1 MSSLS
6 RDFGTRI
13 LICDVI
19 ITWVSGAN
27 NTIHMQI
34 YTDYSRLF
42 APKHTFPAMILD
54 FKKVRFGQPDCQI
67 RIQVDCRTHGCSH
80 NDIHW
85 LSTNFLNHIIVSEFI
100 QKCFK
105 RHQQHRHYRW
115 IRLMAANMF
124 FTFLKLFFNL
134 GINLLLDRNSRCLQ
148 FLVLPA
154 VRCLL

>member
-1 MSSLS
+1 MWLLNPYFNVWCHYNPDVRSQQYYSYADIYRLQQ
-6 RDFGTRI
+6 T
-13 LICDVI
+13 ICTKTHISCHVF
-19 ITWVSGAN
+19 
-27 NTIHMQI
+27 
-34 YTDYSRLF
+34 RL
-42 APKHTFPAMILD
+42 
-54 FKKVRFGQPDCQI
+54 KKVRFGQPDCQI
-67 RIQVDCRTHGCSH
+67 RIQKVGSRTHGSSH

-85 LSTNFLNHIIVSEFI
+85 LSTNFLNHIIVREFI

-134 GINLLLDRNSRCLQ
+134 GINLLLDWNSRCLQ

>member
-1 MSSLS
+1 MWLLNP
-6 RDFGTRI
+6 DFNVWCHYNPGVRRQQYYSYADIYRLQQT
-13 LICDVI
+13 ICTKTHISCHDF
-19 ITWVSGAN
+19 
-27 NTIHMQI
+27 
-34 YTDYSRLF
+34 RL
-42 APKHTFPAMILD
+42 
-54 FKKVRFGQPDCQI
+54 KKVRFGQPDCQI
-67 RIQVDCRTHGCSH
+67 RIQKVDCRTHGCSH

-85 LSTNFLNHIIVSEFI
+85 LSTNFLNHIIVREFI